1 MRTLLELG
9 AAALAAGALA
19 PIFSAR
25 TQVGLGA
32 QFVGTVLLGTAGIAT
47 LLDGTHAG
55 SPFRSGFAPV
65 LGIDP
70 LSGFFVALL
79 ALAAAPTIVY
89 SAAYLQGIAGVVSR
103 RAIVSLM
110 GAFLLAL
117 TGVLLARSATVF
129 LACWELM
136 TMIPAATILVLR
148 RDAATRAAVYAYVAI
163 THVAGVGVWIAVL
176 LAAHLGALGDPRGL
190 LDAGSGARTLIA
202 ASALVGF
209 GAKAGLIPLHSWLP
223 RAHPAAP
230 APMSALM
237 SGVMVKVA
245 IYGLI
250 RIEFDSLPARPLWL
264 ALALLGMGVI
274 SAVGGV
280 LWATAQRELKRLL
293 AYSTVENVGIVATAL
308 AASMLLLHAG
318 DTLWASV
325 AFAVALLHSANHAL
339 FKTLLFLGAGAFE
352 RAAGTSSLDRLGGL
366 LRRMPRAGGAFLI
379 GSLAIAGLPPLNGF
393 SSEWLALESL
403 LHVVLRGSLGLAIA
417 GAVALAAL
425 AAAAALA
432 LLSFVKVVGLV
443 LLGSPR
449 SERSAAAAE
458 PPWPMATALAAL
470 AAGCVLLGLIPGLVL
485 SRLAPLLGAPG
496 VPLSARA
503 DQLRTHPGLP
513 LPGTGSLPTIGI
525 ALALLLLTTLVW
537 LARSIRA
544 PQPVA
549 APSWVC
555 GQPPARELGWSPGA
569 FTKPLR
575 LVLAPVMRPRREL
588 EVLRVGV
595 VTQSIVYSSDTPSLV
610 DRFVY
615 EPAIRAA
622 LRGAAVARR
631 LQTGNVRTYAGYL
644 LGLVVLAIVLLGA
657 GAFR

>member
-9 AAALAAGALA
+9 AAALVAGALA

-25 TQVGLGA
+25 IHLGLSA
-32 QFVGTVLLGTAGIAT
+32 QLVGTVLLGGVGIAT

-55 SPFRSGFAPV
+55 SPFRAGFALA

-70 LSGFFVALL
+70 LSAFFVALL
-79 ALAAAPTIVY
+79 ALTAAPTLVY
-89 SAAYLQGIAGVVSR
+89 SAAYLAGIGSAPAR
-103 RAIVSLM
+103 RATASLM

-148 RDAATRAAVYAYVAI
+148 RDVATRAAVYAYVAI
-163 THVAGVGVWIAVL
+163 THLAGVGVWIAVL
-176 LAAHLGALGDPRGL
+176 LAAHHGALGDPRAL
-190 LDAGSGARTLIA
+190 LTAGSGIRTLIA

-237 SGVMVKVA
+237 SGIMVKVA
-245 IYGLI
+245 VYGLI
-250 RIEFDSLPARPLWL
+250 RIEFDSLPTRPLWL
-264 ALALLGMGVI
+264 ALVLLGLGVI

-293 AYSTVENVGIVATAL
+293 AYSTVENVGIVAVAL
-308 AASMLLLHAG
+308 AASMLLLRDG

-339 FKTLLFLGAGAFE
+339 FKTLLFLGAGVFE
-352 RAAGTSSLDRLGGL
+352 RAAGTLSLDRLGGL
-366 LRRMPRAGGAFLI
+366 LRRMPRAGGAFLV
-379 GSLAIAGLPPLNGF
+379 GSLAIAGVPPLNGF

-403 LHVVLRGSLGLAIA
+403 LHVVVRGSLGLALA

-432 LLSFVKVVGLV
+432 LLSFVKVAGLA
-443 LLGSPR
+443 LLGAPR
-449 SERSAAAAE
+449 SERCAEAAE
-458 PPWPMATALAAL
+458 PPWPMAAAMVALAA
-470 AAGCVLLGLIPGLVL
+470 ACILLGLLPGLVL
-485 SRLAPLLGAPG
+485 SRLASLLGAAG
-496 VPLSARA
+496 VPLPAHAAQLSA
-503 DQLRTHPGLP
+503 HPGVT
-513 LPGTGSLPTIGI
+513 LPGTGSLPTVGI
-525 ALALLLLTTLVW
+525 ALALLLSTTLVW
-537 LARSIRA
+537 LARGLWA

-549 APSWVC
+549 APSWIC

-575 LVLAPVMRPRREL
+575 LALAPLMRPRREL
-588 EVLRVGV
+588 EVLGVGV
-595 VTQSIVYSSDTPSLV
+595 VTRRVVYQSDTPSLV
-610 DRFVY
+610 DRIVY

-631 LQTGNVRTYAGYL
+631 LQTGNVRTYAAYL
-644 LGLVVLAIVLLGA
+644 LGLVVLAMVLLGA
-657 GAFR
+657 GALR